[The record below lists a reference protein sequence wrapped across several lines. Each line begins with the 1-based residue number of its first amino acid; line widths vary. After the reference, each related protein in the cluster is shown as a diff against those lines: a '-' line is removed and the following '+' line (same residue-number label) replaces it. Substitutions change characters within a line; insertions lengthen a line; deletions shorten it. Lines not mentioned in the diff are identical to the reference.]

1 MKLTISQSKDN
12 DIEDNIDYKLKTV
25 IKYFLILINNVRNV
39 CYNINIVKSVNTKI
53 LQSSHK

>member
-1 MKLTISQSKDN
+1 MKLSISQNKDN
-12 DIEDNIDYKLKTV
+12 DIEDNMYYKLKTI

-39 CYNINIVKSVNTKI
+39 CYNINIVKSVNIKI